1 MKIRKAIAGVFLIAA
16 VFTIV
21 VACDS
26 YVGTYTFRQK
36 FANVEKI
43 EFCAYEHATQTRTPI
58 LEVTGSEAETL
69 FAELSSMACHELF
82 PGDHPRDYGEIVIC
96 IHYSDGVIDVVG
108 LTNIGWI
115 TPEGEWH
122 LTKYTFEWTEMRDLV
137 ERYVPTEYLPK
148 F

>member
-1 MKIRKAIAGVFLIAA
+1 MKIRKAIAGVFLIVA
-16 VFTIV
+16 VFTTI

-26 YVGTYTFRQK
+26 YVGTYTFRQE

-43 EFCAYEHATQTRTPI
+43 EFCAYEHTTQTRTPI
-58 LEVTGSEAETL
+58 LELTGSEAETL
-69 FAELSSMACHELF
+69 LSELSSMACHKLF
-82 PGDHPRDYGEIVIC
+82 PGDHPREYGEIIIC
-96 IHYSDGVIDVVG
+96 IYYSDGEVDVIG

-122 LTKYTFEWTEMRDLV
+122 LTIYTFDWAEMRDLV
-137 ERYVPTEYLPK
+137 ERYVPTEYLPE